1 MPDLAKPEGFK
12 LITVFLEKRRDTR
25 RMFWTCDSSRIAGT
39 RPSHGGSG
47 RAESSAA
54 RTWFLARDCDSRSD
68 AGCTKQKN
76 TLRGGKGRDSK
87 GSTSKGTGSK
97 GGNRGESSERSK
109 GVKIKSN
116 GNGIFKGEGDPL
128 KQRLVSR
135 TQCRVCGEEVR
146 SLGRRL
152 PSSLKKR
159 HRQTR

>member
-1 MPDLAKPEGFK
+1 MIAIRAATLAVQNK
-12 LITVFLEKRRDTR
+12 
-25 RMFWTCDSSRIAGT
+25 
-39 RPSHGGSG
+39 
-47 RAESSAA
+47 
-54 RTWFLARDCDSRSD
+54 
-68 AGCTKQKN
+68 KN

-116 GNGIFKGEGDPL
+116 GKGIFKGEGDPL

-152 PSSLKKR
+152 PSSLKKKA
-159 HRQTR
+159 QTNAIRTQETVQSQKKNR